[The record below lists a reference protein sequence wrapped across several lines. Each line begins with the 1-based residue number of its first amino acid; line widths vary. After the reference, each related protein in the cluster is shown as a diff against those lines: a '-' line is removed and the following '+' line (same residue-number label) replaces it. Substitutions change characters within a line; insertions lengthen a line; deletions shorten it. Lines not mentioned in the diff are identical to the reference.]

1 MILRYQNLI
10 FIVVLIKVVIINSKA
25 WRLHGGNNRH
35 AEIWPLAMSP
45 SENGLSGEINE
56 ASDDL
61 IGGINTVIA
70 APTGDDDELSAFNL
84 ERRTRSLGGKKY
96 FKYEVSKEK
105 PIYVLFPLPKE
116 KGIPE
121 HNPFGITID
130 LVKPVVDEA
139 LAEVYR
145 RQLIPESVLK
155 INFEDTRLSDAHGP
169 NVAIH
174 ALVKNQ
180 LDCIIGMWL
189 KII

>member
-1 MILRYQNLI
+1 
-10 FIVVLIKVVIINSKA
+10 
-25 WRLHGGNNRH
+25 
-35 AEIWPLAMSP
+35 MSE
-45 SENGLSGEINE
+45 SENGLSEDDISGENTDGLL
-56 ASDDL
+56 SDL
-61 IGGINTVIA
+61 NTLAPA
-70 APTGDDDELSAFNL
+70 AAIDSADELSAFNL
-84 ERRTRSLGGKKY
+84 DRRSRSLSGKKY

-105 PIYVLFPLPKE
+105 PIYVLFPLPKD

-145 RQLIPESVLK
+145 RQLIPEGVLK
-155 INFEDTRLSDAHGP
+155 INFENTQLSDAHGP

-180 LDCIIGMWL
+180 LDCIIGKGTIYL
-189 KII
+189 FILNRHFQ